1 MKITRTSSRKQQHV
15 NISLTKDVAFRTKSS
30 GFDHLDFLHN
40 ALPELNLS
48 DINPSTVF
56 LGKKIAFPFIISS
69 MTGGYAKAERINRQL
84 AEVCHEKSI
93 ALGVGS
99 QRQASENE
107 RFHRSFSVVRETA
120 SDIPI
125 FGNIGAAEVA
135 RLRDASPIM
144 RLIDLIQADGFAVH
158 LNPLQELLQPEGDT
172 NFSGVLD
179 GIELL
184 AKSLPVPL
192 IVKEIGA
199 GISSDVARRL
209 IDVGV
214 KIIDV
219 AGAGGTSWAGVEI
232 LRRRNRKGN
241 KTLGGGTKKKGVKI
255 SNAEMFWDWG
265 IPTID
270 ALKSVCRL
278 KSEFPSLQVI
288 ASGGISNGIDCAK
301 SIALGA
307 DFVASAMSILQ
318 ALASGGTEAVIG
330 LIDQWEWELKGVMFL
345 TGSRSI
351 PELQKQILYS
361 FSGLIPRSLLR

>member
-1 MKITRTSSRKQQHV
+1 MKMTRTSSRKQQHV

-30 GFDHLDFLHN
+30 GFDRLDFLHN

-48 DINPSTVF
+48 DIDSSSVF
-56 LGKKIAFPFIISS
+56 LGKKIALPFIISS

-84 AEVCHEKSI
+84 AEVCAQKNI

-99 QRQASENE
+99 QRQASEND
-107 RFHRSFSVVRETA
+107 RYHRSFSIVRETA
-120 SDIPI
+120 LDIPI

-144 RLIDLIQADGFAVH
+144 KLIDLIQADGFAVH

-179 GIELL
+179 GIEMLV
-184 AKSLPVPL
+184 KSLPVPL

-232 LRRRNRKGN
+232 LRRRNGERN
-241 KTLGGGTKKKGVKI
+241 KTSRDGTRKKGVK
-255 SNAEMFWDWG
+255 SSKAEMFWDWG

-278 KSEFPSLQVI
+278 KSDCPSLKVI

-307 DFVASAMSILQ
+307 DFVASAMSMLQ
-318 ALASGGTEAVIG
+318 ALVSGGTEAAIG
-330 LIDQWEWELKGVMFL
+330 LINQWEWELKGAMFL
-345 TGSRSI
+345 TGSRSLAD
-351 PELQKQILYS
+351 LQKQILYS
-361 FSGLIPRSLLR
+361 RM

>member
-1 MKITRTSSRKQQHV
+1 MKTTRTSSRKQQHV

-48 DINPSTVF
+48 DIDPSSVF
-56 LGKKIAFPFIISS
+56 LGKKIALPFIVSS
-69 MTGGYAKAERINRQL
+69 MTGGYARAERINRQL
-84 AEVCHEKSI
+84 AEVCAQKKI
-93 ALGVGS
+93 AMGVGS
-99 QRQASENE
+99 QRQASEND
-107 RFHRSFSVVRETA
+107 RYHRSFSIVRDTA

-184 AKSLPVPL
+184 VKSLPVPL

-214 KIIDV
+214 KNIDV

-232 LRRRNRKGN
+232 LRRRNGERN
-241 KTLGGGTKKKGVKI
+241 KTSRDGTRKKGVMSSK
-255 SNAEMFWDWG
+255 AEMFWDWG

-278 KSEFPSLQVI
+278 KSESPSLKVI

-307 DFVASAMSILQ
+307 DFVASAMSMLQ
-318 ALASGGTEAVIG
+318 ALAGGGTEAVVE
-330 LIDQWEWELKGVMFL
+330 LIDQWEWELKGAMFL
-345 TGSRSI
+345 TGSRALAD
-351 PELQKQILYS
+351 LQKQIL
-361 FSGLIPRSLLR
+361 FSTM

>member
-1 MKITRTSSRKQQHV
+1 MKMTRTSSRKQQHV
-15 NISLTKDVAFRTKSS
+15 NISLTKDVSFRTKSS
-30 GFDHLDFLHN
+30 GFDRWDFLHN

-48 DINPSTVF
+48 DIDTSTVF
-56 LGKKIAFPFIISS
+56 LGKKITLPFIISG
-69 MTGGYAKAERINRQL
+69 MTGGYAKAKRINWQL
-84 AEVCHEKSI
+84 AEVCAQKKI

-99 QRQASENE
+99 QRQASEDV
-107 RFHRSFSVVRETA
+107 RYHRSYSVVREIA

-135 RLRDASPIM
+135 KLRDISPII

-172 NFSGVLD
+172 NFRGVLN

-184 AKSLPVPL
+184 AKSLPVPI

-199 GISSDVARRL
+199 GISANVARRL

-214 KIIDV
+214 KIIDI

-232 LRRRNRKGN
+232 VRRNEEGEKTWGNVKRK
-241 KTLGGGTKKKGVKI
+241 KVVKNL
-255 SNAEMFWDWG
+255 NAEIFWDWG
-265 IPTID
+265 IPTVD
-270 ALKSVCRL
+270 ALKSVCCL
-278 KSEFPSLQVI
+278 KSASPSLKVI
-288 ASGGISNGIDCAK
+288 ASGGISSGIDCAK

-307 DFVASAMSILQ
+307 DFAASAMSMLQ
-318 ALASGGTEAVIG
+318 ALASGGTKAVLR
-330 LIDQWEWELKGVMFL
+330 LINQWEWELKSTMFL

-351 PELQKQILYS
+351 ADLQQQILYS
-361 FSGLIPRSLLR
+361 RV

>member
-1 MKITRTSSRKQQHV
+1 MKTTRTSSRKQQHV
-15 NISLTKDVAFRTKSS
+15 NISLTKDVAFRTKSP
-30 GFDHLDFLHN
+30 GFDRWDFLHN

-48 DINPSTVF
+48 DIDLSTVF
-56 LGKKIAFPFIISS
+56 LGKKISFPFIVSS

-84 AEVCHEKSI
+84 AEICAQKKI

-107 RFHRSFSVVRETA
+107 QYHRSFSVVRETA
-120 SDIPI
+120 PEIPI

-135 RLRDASPIM
+135 RLRDASSIV

-158 LNPLQELLQPEGDT
+158 LNPVQEFLQPEGDT
-172 NFSGVLD
+172 NFRGVLN

-184 AKSLPVPL
+184 AKSLPVPV

-199 GISSDVARRL
+199 GISADVAQRL

-214 KIIDV
+214 KIIDI

-232 LRRRNRKGN
+232 LRRNRKGN
-241 KTLGGGTKKKGVKI
+241 KMFGSGAKNKEGTS
-255 SNAEMFWDWG
+255 SNAEIFWDWG

-278 KSEFPSLQVI
+278 KNVSPSLKII
-288 ASGGISNGIDCAK
+288 ASGGITNGIDCAK
-301 SIALGA
+301 SISMGA

-318 ALASGGTEAVIG
+318 ALAHGGTEAVSG

-351 PELQKQILYS
+351 PELQKQVLYS
-361 FSGLIPRSLLR
+361 RM

>member
-1 MKITRTSSRKQQHV
+1 MKMTRTSSRKQQHV
-15 NISLTKDVAFRTKSS
+15 NISLTKDVAFRSKSS

-48 DINPSTVF
+48 DIDPSTVF
-56 LGKKIAFPFIISS
+56 LGKKIAYPFIISS

-84 AEVCHEKSI
+84 AEVCNEKNI

-99 QRQASENE
+99 QRQASEND
-107 RFHRSFSVVRETA
+107 RYHRSFSVVRETA
-120 SDIPI
+120 PDIPI

-135 RLRDASPIM
+135 RLRDASPIV

-158 LNPLQELLQPEGDT
+158 LNPLQELLQPEGET

-209 IDVGV
+209 INVGV

-232 LRRRNRKGN
+232 LRSNRKGN
-241 KTLGGGTKKKGVKI
+241 KALEGETKKKRMK
-255 SNAEMFWDWG
+255 SLNAEMFWDWG

-270 ALKSVCRL
+270 SLKSVCRL
-278 KSEFPSLQVI
+278 KSEFPSLMVI

-318 ALASGGTEAVIG
+318 ALAGGGTEAVIG

-345 TGSRSI
+345 TGSHSI

-361 FSGLIPRSLLR
+361 RM